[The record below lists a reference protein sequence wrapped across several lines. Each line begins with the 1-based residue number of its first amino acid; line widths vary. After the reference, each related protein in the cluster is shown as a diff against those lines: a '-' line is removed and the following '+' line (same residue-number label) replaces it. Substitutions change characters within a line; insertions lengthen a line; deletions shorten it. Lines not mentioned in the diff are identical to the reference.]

1 MRKYKKRI
9 IWTIIILA
17 VVAGGIFAFK
27 SKKTKTTYT
36 TEEAKRIDVKQTVS
50 VTGTINPENIIS
62 LAFKVSGIVKE
73 MKVDVGDTVEERQP
87 LAKLDPD
94 TLFWDVKQAEQDI
107 EYQDETLSNMKD
119 NRDTYDKDAR
129 DAQRALVKKYEYA
142 LMSAK
147 TKISYTSLFAPIS
160 GTIIKRS
167 VDPGETAVANTNVLT
182 IAEGEMEIEAN
193 VPESDII
200 KVALG
205 QKADISFDAFPA
217 NVKFETSIFKIEPA
231 STVIQDVVYYKIKL
245 SLDNVDEKIKPGMS
259 CDVDIKTAE
268 KKNAIAIP
276 LRAVKTEGDKKY
288 VEILK
293 DEKNNIT
300 EKVFV
305 TTGLEGDDGIVE
317 IVSGLKG
324 GEKVITLT
332 SSK

>member
-1 MRKYKKRI
+1 
-9 IWTIIILA
+9 
-17 VVAGGIFAFK
+17 
-27 SKKTKTTYT
+27 
-36 TEEAKRIDVKQTVS
+36 
-50 VTGTINPENIIS
+50 VTGTINPENIIN
-62 LAFKVSGIVKE
+62 LAFKVSGTVKE
-73 MKVDVGDTVEERQP
+73 MKVDVGDEVKEKQL

-94 TLFWDVKQAEQDI
+94 TLFWDVKQSEQDI

-119 NRDTYDKDAR
+119 NRGTYDKDTR
-129 DAQRALVKKYEYA
+129 DAQRALVRKYEYA
-142 LMSAK
+142 LMSTK
-147 TKISYTSLFAPIS
+147 TKISYTSLLSPIS

-167 VDPGETAVANTNVLT
+167 VDPGEIAVVNTTVLT
-182 IAEGEMEIEAN
+182 VAQGEMEIEAN

-200 KVALG
+200 KVSLG
-205 QKADISFDAFPA
+205 QKADIFFDAFPA
-217 NVKFETSIFKIEPA
+217 NVKFEASIFEIEPA

-245 SLDNVDEKIKPGMS
+245 RMDNVDEKIKPGMS
-259 CDVDIKTAE
+259 SDVDIKTAE

-288 VEILK
+288 VEVLK

-317 IVSGLKG
+317 IVSGLSG

>member
-9 IWTIIILA
+9 IWGVIILA
-17 VVAGGIFAFK
+17 IIAGGFFLFK
-27 SKKTKTTYT
+27 SKKTKSQYT

-50 VTGTINPENIIS
+50 VTGTINPENIIN
-62 LAFKVSGIVKE
+62 LAFKVSGTVKE
-73 MKVDVGDTVEERQP
+73 MKVDVGDEVKEKQL

-94 TLFWDVKQAEQDI
+94 TLFWDVKQSEQDI

-119 NRDTYDKDAR
+119 NRGTYDKDTR
-129 DAQRALVKKYEYA
+129 DAQRALVRKYEYA
-142 LMSAK
+142 LMSTK
-147 TKISYTSLFAPIS
+147 TKISYTSLLSPIS

-167 VDPGETAVANTNVLT
+167 VDPGEIAVVNTTVLT
-182 IAEGEMEIEAN
+182 VAQGEMEIEAN

-200 KVALG
+200 KVSLG
-205 QKADISFDAFPA
+205 QKADIFFDAFPA
-217 NVKFETSIFKIEPA
+217 NVKFEASIFEIEPA

-245 SLDNVDEKIKPGMS
+245 RMDNVDEKIKPGMS
-259 CDVDIKTAE
+259 SDVDIKTAE

-288 VEILK
+288 VEVLK

-317 IVSGLKG
+317 IVSGLSG

>member
-62 LAFKVSGIVKE
+62 LAFKVSWIVKE